1 MSSMPE
7 RLAVIDSCDGCGA
20 CCQVV
25 SRPPFYRVFDES
37 GEDAWERL
45 RADRPELVAEFL
57 RGLHGRGG
65 QPAVRF
71 TALLVSGSTGIPG
84 NAGTMSIGLGRAEN
98 SRWVVPTVAM
108 RGGGRDSMS

>member
-7 RLAVIDSCDGCGA
+7 RLAVIDSCDGCGD
-20 CCQVV
+20 CCKVV

-45 RADRPELVAEFL
+45 RADRPDVVAE
-57 RGLHGRGG
+57 LHADYAERDG

-71 TALLVSGSTGIPG
+71 TAHPVSGST
-84 NAGTMSIGLGRAEN
+84 RN
-98 SRWVVPTVAM
+98 SRKCRHYEYRPRACREFEM
-108 RGGGRDSMS
+108 GGTDCRDARRRAGFVS